1 MEAELSSI
9 LGRLGIAAGLGLLVG
24 LQREQAE
31 SPIAG
36 LRTFALTALL
46 GSLTA
51 LLALEFGGWVLA
63 AGLLALGALV
73 VTGNLMKLRAGL
85 PDPGLTTE
93 VALLLT
99 YGVGAYVMIGRVE
112 VAIVVGGALAV
123 LLQFKARARRL
134 VETLGEKDVA
144 AVMRFALLT
153 LVILPVLPNTAY
165 GPFDVLNPRHIWLMV
180 VLIVGIG
187 FAGYLTYRF
196 LGARVGTALSGVL
209 GGTISSTATTVSYA
223 RRARTT
229 EGQTQEAAAVIMIA
243 SAIVFVRVLVEMAVV
258 APGSLPVVLPPVLT
272 VLLAFGVLSIW
283 SWRRSVQEAR
293 PMPEQPNP
301 TELRPALV
309 FGLLY
314 GVILL
319 AVAAGEAWFG
329 DEGLY
334 VIALF
339 SGLTDMDAITLST
352 ARLTREGRVEAEM
365 LWRVVLLAS
374 VSNLAF
380 KLGLSWVMGGGALV
394 RRLALPYALG
404 AGVIALVL
412 LFWP

>member
-1 MEAELSSI
+1 MEAELSSL
-9 LGRLGIAAGLGLLVG
+9 LGRLAIAAGLGLLVG

-73 VTGNLMKLRAGL
+73 VMGNLMKLRAGL

-99 YGVGAYVMIGRVE
+99 FGVGAYVMIGRVE
-112 VAIVVGGALAV
+112 IAIVVGGALAV
-123 LLQFKARARRL
+123 LLQFKARARKL

-144 AVMRFALLT
+144 AVIRFALLT

-196 LGARVGTALSGVL
+196 LGSQVGTALSGVL

-229 EGQTQEAAAVIMIA
+229 EGQTEAAAAVIMIA
-243 SAIVFVRVLVEMAVV
+243 SSIVFVRVLVEMAVV
-258 APGSLPVVLPPVLT
+258 APASVPVVAPPVLT
-272 VLLAFGVLSIW
+272 VLLAFGLLSFW
-283 SWRRSVQEAR
+283 SWRRSVQEAG

-334 VIALF
+334 LIALF

-352 ARLTREGRVEAEM
+352 ARLTREGRVEAGM

-380 KLGLSWVMGGGALV
+380 KLGLSWVMGGKALA

-404 AGVIALVL
+404 AGVIVLVL